1 MKTKIQSLFLLKA
14 ICALFV
20 VIIHFPLAGKIYLD
34 PLIKTSVPIFY
45 MITGYFMFSNL
56 EEGKT
61 QRKLLH
67 ASFKILKLILGSSIV
82 YISFNFYIGI
92 PCNLTSINGIIR
104 FIFWGDNI
112 SGHLYFLTSYFWATF
127 LLSLLSITQLRQYLP
142 WLSLLIIGNILL
154 GRYFFVLQDLVMDG
168 KTYNMPVGMK
178 NNALFLAIPCISMGY
193 IARQWQN
200 KLSNK
205 QPIILLLIFF
215 MISYMEFIILRK
227 GLHVESLS
235 AFTISTFPLSIFTLL
250 SFVHNNKPL
259 KVNFINRWGV
269 IGEKYSTDI
278 YLWHPIIGTLVMSPL
293 IIFKPILALI
303 IYLLC
308 IIFSYIITLI
318 KSHYI
323 KKNNASISK

>member
-1 MKTKIQSLFLLKA
+1 
-14 ICALFV
+14 
-20 VIIHFPLAGKIYLD
+20 
-34 PLIKTSVPIFY
+34 
-45 MITGYFMFSNL
+45 
-56 EEGKT
+56 
-61 QRKLLH
+61 
-67 ASFKILKLILGSSIV
+67 
-82 YISFNFYIGI
+82 
-92 PCNLTSINGIIR
+92 
-104 FIFWGDNI
+104 
-112 SGHLYFLTSYFWATF
+112 
-127 LLSLLSITQLRQYLP
+127 
-142 WLSLLIIGNILL
+142 
-154 GRYFFVLQDLVMDG
+154 
-168 KTYNMPVGMK
+168 MPVGMK

-259 KVNFINRWGV
+259 KVNFINRWGGV

-318 KSHYI
+318 KSQLY